1 MLNSVFMW
9 VTSKWKREKICDG
22 DIGSGCVYIGRFE
35 ALERSLIDISEK
47 LSQMQQD
54 IRNLTGR

>member
-1 MLNSVFMW
+1 MW